1 MKKKLLA
8 LLISTVC
15 CCACVGNLSASAVD
29 ETFNET
35 DFYIVSRVNPDYD
48 RFYMYSYLETLRNTN
63 FPFVYEAED
72 INASFQKVSSA
83 ITGEK
88 PSSFAYGDILLIDN
102 NNEGVFSQDSYPPT
116 LYISG
121 DIESVQW
128 LGNCRDIL
136 ETKELTMTS
145 KEIKACFYCEEET
158 FDVIEHIKFNF
169 TDENGEEY
177 YYICYYYRGDPEVDL
192 NTCNVGDKILASVY
206 KDAVILPLEVYPDTT
221 ENLPG
226 DVDGNGIVDIIDVIR
241 MNRVTVGLDQFTS
254 EQTKSADVNQN
265 GKVDL
270 NDSMQVLRYIVGL
283 VDSLEM

>member
-1 MKKKLLA
+1 MKKKLFA
-8 LLISTVC
+8 LLTSAVC
-15 CCACVGNLSASAVD
+15 CCACIGNLSASAVD

-35 DFYIVSRVNPDYD
+35 DFFIVSSVNPDSD
-48 RFYMYSYLETLRNTN
+48 RFRLYPYLETRRNTN
-63 FPFVYEAED
+63 FPFLYEAED
-72 INASFQKVSSA
+72 VGANSTRISNL

-88 PSSFAYGDILLIDN
+88 PSSFVYGDILLIDAGI
-102 NNEGVFSQDSYPPT
+102 EEQLTYPPNRY
-116 LYISG
+116 LGGY
-121 DIESVQW
+121 ENVQY

-136 ETKELTMTS
+136 ETKELTLTS
-145 KEIKACFYCEEET
+145 KEIEAFWGEEET
-158 FDVIEHIKFNF
+158 FDFIEHIQFDF
-169 TDENGEEY
+169 TDEDGKEY
-177 YYICYYYRGDPEVDL
+177 YFINYYYNGDPEVDV

-226 DVDGNGIVDIIDVIR
+226 DIDGNGIVDIIDVIR
-241 MNRVTVGLDQFTS
+241 MNRVYVGCQEFTP
-254 EQTKSADVNQN
+254 EQQKIGDINQN